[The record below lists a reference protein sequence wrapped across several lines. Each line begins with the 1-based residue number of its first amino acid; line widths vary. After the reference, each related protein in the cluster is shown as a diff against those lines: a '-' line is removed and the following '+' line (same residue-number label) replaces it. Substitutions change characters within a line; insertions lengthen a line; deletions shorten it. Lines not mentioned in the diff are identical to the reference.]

1 MVPTIFS
8 GYLRFPQPFSTILYS
23 ILPTIFSG
31 SLRLSTVYIQLSNCM
46 THRLLLVDN
55 GCIDT
60 VLDYC
65 SSQKIAIVRGRSW
78 AASDQIL
85 CWTLYCED
93 SAQLDFMLLKF
104 HSGVQLARSATAG
117 SWLD

>member
-1 MVPTIFS
+1 
-8 GYLRFPQPFSTILYS
+8 
-23 ILPTIFSG
+23 
-31 SLRLSTVYIQLSNCM
+31 M

-55 GCIDT
+55 HCIDT

-65 SSQKIAIVRGRSW
+65 SSQRIAIVRGRSW
-78 AASDQIL
+78 ADNNQIL

-104 HSGVQLARSATAG
+104 HSGVQLARSTTAG
-117 SWLD
+117 SLLD